1 MIFGIHH
8 FKNPPIWLIKHQCM
22 GISWDL
28 WQNGPKNGEKHWW
41 SYSVLWPKWTDLLW
55 PFSAEIWV
63 LTVQTESIRHYVVHN
78 EWPEHVEVWWKIECF
93 GACGVHRNFSTTQ
106 PEFLSQ
112 WSFQPNIAELLAPE
126 IVDVW
131 GSWKIL
137 HEPWQPNPTHEE
149 NNKFRTFEICRRPF
163 HMIPDNGGGAGRFGP
178 CGFEKLWPSLEFHHF
193 TI

>member
-1 MIFGIHH
+1 MTKVDRSLVAIFG
-8 FKNPPIWLIKHQCM
+8 
-22 GISWDL
+22 WDL
-28 WQNGPKNGEKHWW
+28 KKGQWDL
-41 SYSVLWPKWTDLLW
+41 SYR
-55 PFSAEIWV
+55 
-63 LTVQTESIRHYVVHN
+63 VQTESVRHYVVHN

-137 HEPWQPNPTHEE
+137 HEPNPTHEE

-178 CGFEKLWPSLEFHHF
+178 CGFEKLCFSWGSPFHHLKHGLVNF
-193 TI
+193 RCNLFWTFWTSPEQVFVGY